1 MENDFK
7 SPIKRVVGLF
17 TSNEKTKRIV
27 TDSLYALLILTLGV
41 RAGGEALEAASLK
54 KAGAGAVKG
63 LKAALKGK
71 DLATLLKQI
80 AKAAV

>member
-1 MENDFK
+1 M
-7 SPIKRVVGLF
+7 VGLF
-17 TSNEKTKRIV
+17 TKDEKAKKII
-27 TDSLYALLILTLGV
+27 TDSLYALLVLTLGV
-41 RAGGEALEAASLK
+41 RAGGGAIQSMDKGNLAS
-54 KAGAGAVKG
+54 GSISS